1 VTAIDRLL
9 IIVTKLQKLQVR
21 YGNKRHRNSKRK
33 QPLACRA
40 TFKPELHCKRP
51 QCLRR
56 GQMNGNGKAMSMIQ
70 RISITGSMLLALGVG
85 ASGGGLPQF
94 EVTGFPIS
102 PLQMSVL
109 NSGRVQE
116 ESPNPELILHGMLVS
131 PHQAAVLIGPLT
143 ARCVCSRDWNVMHV
157 RWGPLVRD

>member
-1 VTAIDRLL
+1 
-9 IIVTKLQKLQVR
+9 
-21 YGNKRHRNSKRK
+21 
-33 QPLACRA
+33 
-40 TFKPELHCKRP
+40 
-51 QCLRR
+51 
-56 GQMNGNGKAMSMIQ
+56 MNGNGKAMSMIQ

-157 RWGPLVRD
+157 SWGPLVRD